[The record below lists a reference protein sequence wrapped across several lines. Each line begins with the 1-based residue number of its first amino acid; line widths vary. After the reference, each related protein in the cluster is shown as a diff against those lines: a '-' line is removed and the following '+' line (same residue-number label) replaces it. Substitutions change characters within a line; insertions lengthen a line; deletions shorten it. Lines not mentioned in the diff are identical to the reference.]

1 MPSKTTPISKL
12 VLLEHGNNWL
22 QRFLLGI
29 LSRDV
34 QRLGKKKV
42 PYDAVRQISHYFF
55 TSDFLGVYGLAPNE
69 RADLFLK
76 HATLVCTEINSPEQS
91 VLLFQGTLSQME
103 QEVLI

>member
-1 MPSKTTPISKL
+1 LATKIPLGDTEQRCATP
-12 VLLEHGNNWL
+12 W
-22 QRFLLGI
+22 
-29 LSRDV
+29 
-34 QRLGKKKV
+34 KKKV

-91 VLLFQGTLSQME
+91 VLLFQGTRSQME